1 MPTFSAETVTSTTRR
16 WIVPAVEP
24 VGAYVGDITAALR
37 AAAVA
42 YRDVHGLPADTLLA
56 DDSVSVHAGDDQIVI
71 QFTTEEPI
79 R

>member
-1 MPTFSAETVTSTTRR
+1 MPTFSTETVTFTTRR
-16 WIVPAVEP
+16 WIVPAAEP
-24 VGAYVGDITAALR
+24 SGAYVGDITAALR

-42 YRDVHGLPADTLLA
+42 YREAHGLPADTLLA

-71 QFTTEEPI
+71 SFTTEEPS